1 MLVLL
6 LPFSFSYVF
15 FSVKC
20 LLVYDASG
28 YYSGN
33 IYGGNNYRLGDPELC
48 KALNYQV
55 DDRDRNDLA
64 EPIPTIHENAQ
75 NFSFHA
81 LANVPFQVQA
91 VNVRYRMTIIDAL
104 VEAIVVHQLACM
116 PKSCSHYDL
125 TQVMSFANISH
136 LRNNLIMQNAQL
148 IDLRIIQQTY
158 DFREDVAFVIFM

>member
-1 MLVLL
+1 MFI
-6 LPFSFSYVF
+6 FSFLYI
-15 FSVKC
+15 KY

-28 YYSGN
+28 YYGGN

-48 KALNYQV
+48 KSLNYQV
-55 DDRDRNDLA
+55 DDRDRNNLA
-64 EPIPTIHENAQ
+64 EPIPTIQENEQ

-91 VNVRYRMTIIDAL
+91 VNMRYRMTIIDAF
-104 VEAIVVHQLACM
+104 VDPIVVHQLACM

-125 TQVMSFANISH
+125 TQVMSFANMSH

-148 IDLRIIQQTY
+148 IDLRILQQSY